1 MNNHASQEQ
10 TTERVVGSDEKAVSL
25 HRAAPGKHGNV
36 FGEACATRDGGGLG
50 SILGLNSFRRPREH
64 ACRP

>member
-1 MNNHASQEQ
+1 MNNHASQDQ
-10 TTERVVGSDEKAVSL
+10 ITERVVGSDEKAVSL
-25 HRAAPGKHGNV
+25 HPAAPGEHEDV

-50 SILGLNSFRRPREH
+50 SILRLNSFRRPREH